1 MSKKQDAHDSQISAL
16 EQQITS
22 AKQTHDELMLIPVR
36 LEQEKTTTAAL
47 REEIAELIRSR
58 DAAANDGKG
67 ATALVAEL
75 RQQLGALEN
84 MHSTMTDA
92 LANTDREKR
101 QLQGGQC

>member
-16 EQQITS
+16 EQQVTS
-22 AKQTHDELMLIPVR
+22 AKQTHDELMQISAR

-47 REEIAELIRSR
+47 REEIAVLQRGC

-75 RQQLGALEN
+75 RQQLEALEN
-84 MHSTMTDA
+84 MHSTMADA

-101 QLQGGQC
+101 QLQGGE

>member
-1 MSKKQDAHDSQISAL
+1 MSKKQDAQDSQISAL

-22 AKQTHDELMLIPVR
+22 AKQTHDELMLITAR
-36 LEQEKTTTAAL
+36 LEQEKTTAVAL
-47 REEIAELIRSR
+47 REEIAELKRSR
-58 DAAANDGKG
+58 DEAANDGKG
-67 ATALVAEL
+67 ASALVAEL

-101 QLQGGQC
+101 LLQGGE